1 MSIDR
6 ATYKS
11 DGLLL
16 LTAAIWGLAFVAQ
29 RSGMASIGP
38 FAFNAA
44 RFALGAASLAPL
56 ILAGRL
62 RARSGRPGRSDRP
75 GKAAHAPAAKGPVPH
90 GEALGSPLGA
100 AAKAWRIAAAGTVL
114 FCGASLQQVGI
125 VTTTAGNAG
134 FITSLYVVLVPILG
148 FAFRRSSGTV
158 YGPGIWVGAAVAL
171 VGLYLLTVGSGLH
184 MAPGDLLELV
194 GALFWAVHILILG
207 RFAKIM
213 DALELAA
220 GQFAVCAALSL
231 GGALLSEPAL
241 FGGLAPAAL
250 PVLYGGLF
258 SIGIAY
264 TLQIVAQ
271 KSAHPAHASIILSM
285 EALFAGIGGV
295 VILAE
300 PLTWRLAG
308 GGLLML
314 SGMVVSQL
322 GPIGAPT
329 SRAKRRDA

>member
-38 FAFNAA
+38 FAFNAV

-62 RARSGRPGRSDRP
+62 RARSGGPGRKSEP
-75 GKAAHAPAAKGPVPH
+75 
-90 GEALGSPLGA
+90 GA
-100 AAKAWRIAAAGTVL
+100 AGKAWRIAAAGTVL

-134 FITSLYVVLVPILG
+134 FITSLYVVLVPIIG
-148 FAFRRSSGTV
+148 FVFRRSSRTV
-158 YGPGIWVGAAVAL
+158 YGLGIWAGAVLAL
-171 VGLYLLTVGSGLH
+171 VGLYVLSVGSGLRV
-184 MAPGDLLELV
+184 APGDLLELA

-207 RFAKIM
+207 RFARTM

-241 FGGLAPAAL
+241 FGGLMPAAL
-250 PVLYGGLF
+250 PILYGGLF

-314 SGMVVSQL
+314 SGMAVSQL
-322 GPIGAPT
+322 WPVGART
-329 SRAKRRDA
+329 SRAARRSGT